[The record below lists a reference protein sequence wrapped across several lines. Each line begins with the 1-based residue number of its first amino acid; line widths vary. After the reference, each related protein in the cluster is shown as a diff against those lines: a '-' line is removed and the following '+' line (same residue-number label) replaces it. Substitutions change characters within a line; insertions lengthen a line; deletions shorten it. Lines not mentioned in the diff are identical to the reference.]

1 MNDNRGQPF
10 SLTFV
15 IYTYF
20 LIPGTLYYNNILYF

>member
-1 MNDNRGQPF
+1 MNDNRGQSL